1 MTNMAEEIDEETI
14 ADALEAEEPE
24 AELEDEAEQASD
36 DEAEQASDD
45 EDSDTEAEADE
56 ADEDEGF
63 VAVTI
68 GEEAPPPEDEETE
81 RAPEWVRDL
90 RKQYREEKRRNKELQ
105 EQLAK
110 TTGAAKVAE
119 LGEKPTLEKA
129 DYDTERYETELAAW
143 YEKKR
148 KHDEHQASIQEEQ
161 KAVQNEW
168 NQKLESY
175 HSSKAELK
183 VKDYEFAEDV
193 VQDTLTVTQQGM
205 ILQGA
210 ENPALL
216 VYALGK
222 NPKRAKELASIKDP
236 VKFAFAVA
244 RLETQLKVTK
254 RKATSKPDPKVSGT
268 GRISGAVDST
278 LERLRADAER
288 TGDYSKVF
296 QYKKQKRS
304 A

>member
-1 MTNMAEEIDEETI
+1 MNKLAEEIDEETI
-14 ADALEAEEPE
+14 ADAFEAEEPE
-24 AELEDEAEQASD
+24 AEFEDD
-36 DEAEQASDD
+36 QASDD
-45 EDSDTEAEADE
+45 EDSDTEAEADD

-68 GEEAPPPEDEETE
+68 GGEAPPPEDEEAE

-129 DYDTERYETELAAW
+129 DYDTERYEKELAAW
-143 YEKKR
+143 YERKR
-148 KHDEHQASIQEEQ
+148 KHDEVEAARQSEAQA
-161 KAVQNEW
+161 ADREW
-168 NQKLESY
+168 RQKLEGYQSA
-175 HSSKAELK
+175 KATLK
-183 VKDYEFAEDV
+183 VRDYDEAEDV
-193 VQDTLTVTQQGM
+193 VQDAFSVTQQGM

-222 NPKRAKELASIKDP
+222 NPQRAKELASIKDP

-244 RLETQLKVTK
+244 KLETQLKVTS
-254 RKATSKPDPKVSGT
+254 RKATSKPEPKISGT
-268 GRISGAVDST
+268 GRPSGTVDST
-278 LERLRADAER
+278 LDRLRAEAEK

>member
-1 MTNMAEEIDEETI
+1 MNKQAEEIDEEAI
-14 ADALEAEEPE
+14 ADAFEAEEPE
-24 AELEDEAEQASD
+24 AELEDD
-36 DEAEQASDD
+36 QASDD
-45 EDSDTEAEADE
+45 EDSDTEAEADD

-68 GEEAPPPEDEETE
+68 GGEAPPPEDEETE

-129 DYDTERYETELAAW
+129 DYDTERYEKELAAW
-143 YEKKR
+143 YERKR
-148 KHDEHQASIQEEQ
+148 KHDEVEAARQAEAQ
-161 KAVQNEW
+161 AADREW
-168 NQKLESY
+168 RQKLEGYQSA
-175 HSSKAELK
+175 KATLK
-183 VKDYEFAEDV
+183 VRDYDEAEDV
-193 VQDTLTVTQQGM
+193 VQDAFSVTQQGM

-254 RKATSKPDPKVSGT
+254 RKATSKPEPKVSGT

>member
-1 MTNMAEEIDEETI
+1 MNLKVEEIDEETI
-14 ADALEAEEPE
+14 TDAFEAEEPE
-24 AELEDEAEQASD
+24 AELEDEAQEVSD
-36 DEAEQASDD
+36 DEG
-45 EDSDTEAEADE
+45 SDTEAEAKD

-68 GEEAPPPEDEETE
+68 GGEAPPPEDEEAE

-105 EQLAK
+105 EQLAR
-110 TTGAAKVAE
+110 TSGSAKAAE

-143 YEKKR
+143 YERKR
-148 KHDEHQASIQEEQ
+148 KHDEVEAARRSEAD
-161 KAVQNEW
+161 AVEREW
-168 NQKLESY
+168 KQKLEGYQSA
-175 HSSKAELK
+175 KATLK
-183 VKDYEFAEDV
+183 VRDYDEAEDV
-193 VQDTLTVTQQGM
+193 VQDALNVTQQGM

-254 RKATSKPDPKVSGT
+254 RKATSKPEPKVSGT

-278 LERLRADAER
+278 LERLRA
-288 TGDYSKVF
+288 
-296 QYKKQKRS
+296 
-304 A
+304 

>member
-1 MTNMAEEIDEETI
+1 MTKLAEEIDEETI
-14 ADALEAEEPE
+14 ADAFEAEEPE
-24 AELEDEAEQASD
+24 AELEDEAE
-36 DEAEQASDD
+36 EVSDD
-45 EDSDTEAEADE
+45 EDSDTEAEADD

-68 GEEAPPPEDEETE
+68 GGEAPPPEDEEAE

-105 EQLAK
+105 EQLAA
-110 TTGAAKVAE
+110 TTGATRVAE

-129 DYDTERYETELAAW
+129 DYDTERYEKELAAW
-143 YEKKR
+143 YERKR
-148 KHDEHQASIQEEQ
+148 KHDEVEAARQSEAQAVER
-161 KAVQNEW
+161 EW
-168 NQKLESY
+168 KQKLEGYQSA
-175 HSSKAELK
+175 KAGLK
-183 VKDYEFAEDV
+183 VRDYDEAEDV
-193 VQDTLTVTQQGM
+193 VQDAFTVTQQGM

-254 RKATSKPDPKVSGT
+254 RKASSKPDPKITGT
-268 GRISGAVDST
+268 GRVSGAVDST

>member
-1 MTNMAEEIDEETI
+1 MNIKAEEIDEETI
-14 ADALEAEEPE
+14 TDAFEAEEPE
-24 AELEDEAEQASD
+24 AELEDEAEEVS
-36 DEAEQASDD
+36 ED
-45 EDSDTEAEADE
+45 EDSDTEAETDE
-56 ADEDEGF
+56 AAEEDDF

-68 GEEAPPPEDEETE
+68 GEEAPPPEEDENE

-105 EQLAK
+105 EQLAA
-110 TTGAAKVAE
+110 TTGATKVAE
-119 LGEKPTLEKA
+119 LGQKPTLEAA
-129 DYDTERYETELAAW
+129 DYDTERYEKELAAW
-143 YEKKR
+143 YERKR
-148 KHDEHQASIQEEQ
+148 KHDEAEAARQAEAET
-161 KAVQNEW
+161 AAREW
-168 NQKLESY
+168 KQKLEGYQSA
-175 HSSKAELK
+175 KATLK
-183 VKDYEFAEDV
+183 VRDYDDAEEV
-193 VQDTLTVTQQGM
+193 VQDAFTVTQQGM

-254 RKATSKPDPKVSGT
+254 RKASSKPEPTISGT
-268 GRISGAVDST
+268 GRPSGSVDST
-278 LERLRADAER
+278 LERLRKDAEKS
-288 TGDYSKVF
+288 GDYSKVYA
-296 QYKKQKRS
+296 YKQRQKRT

>member
-1 MTNMAEEIDEETI
+1 MNLKAEEIDEETI
-14 ADALEAEEPE
+14 TDAFEAAEPE
-24 AELEDEAEQASD
+24 AELEDEAE
-36 DEAEQASDD
+36 EVSDD
-45 EDSDTEAEADE
+45 EDSDTEAKTDE
-56 ADEDEGF
+56 AADDDDF

-68 GEEAPPPEDEETE
+68 GEEAPPPEEDENE

-105 EQLAK
+105 EKLAEVS
-110 TTGAAKVAE
+110 GAPKAAE
-119 LGEKPTLEKA
+119 LGQKPTLEAA
-129 DYDTERYETELAAW
+129 DYDTERYEKELAAW
-143 YEKKR
+143 YERKR
-148 KHDEHQASIQEEQ
+148 KHDEVEAARQAEAET
-161 KAVQNEW
+161 AEREW
-168 NQKLESY
+168 KQKLEGYQSA
-175 HSSKAELK
+175 KAGLK
-183 VKDYEFAEDV
+183 VRDYDDAEEV
-193 VQDTLTVTQQGM
+193 VQDAFTVTQQGM

-254 RKATSKPDPKVSGT
+254 RKASSKPEPTISGT
-268 GRISGAVDST
+268 GRPSGSVDNT
-278 LERLRADAER
+278 LERLRTEAEK
-288 TGDYSKVF
+288 TGDYSKVYA
-296 QYKKQKRS
+296 YKQRQKRT